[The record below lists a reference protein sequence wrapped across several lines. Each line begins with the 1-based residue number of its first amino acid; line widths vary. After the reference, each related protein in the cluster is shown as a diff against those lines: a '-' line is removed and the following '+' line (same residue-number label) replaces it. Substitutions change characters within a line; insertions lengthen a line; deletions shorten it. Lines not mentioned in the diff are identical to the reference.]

1 MRSSSFENDNFLKQ
15 IPLFSGLTDS
25 EIQKIESVSCKK
37 SFLKDTVIINEG
49 DETNSLYIILKG
61 RANALSMDPDGR
73 QIILNVFRPGDY
85 FGEMSFIDA
94 KPRSAAVIT
103 KEKSKFVVIKREAFL
118 QIVSEN
124 PELMLNMMKGLVGKI
139 RVATRQI
146 EDLAF
151 KDVYGR
157 IARLLTELKNGD
169 GVVTEKLTNTEIA
182 FRVGAS
188 REMVSRIVSELKNGG
203 YIDKN
208 RGMIQ
213 LKKSLPYQF

>member
-1 MRSSSFENDNFLKQ
+1 MRSSSPENDSLLRQ
-15 IPLFSGLTDS
+15 IPLFSGLTDR
-25 EIQKIESVSCKK
+25 EIRQIESVSCEK
-37 SFLKDTVIINEG
+37 SFLKDTVIISEG
-49 DETNSLYIILKG
+49 DETNSLYIILEG
-61 RANALSMDPDGR
+61 RANALSIDPNGR
-73 QIILNVFRPGDY
+73 QIILNVFQPGDY

-103 KEKSKFVVIKREAFL
+103 KEKSRLVIIKREAFL

-139 RVATRQI
+139 RMATRQI

-157 IARLLTELKNGD
+157 IARLLTELKNENN
-169 GVVTEKLTNTEIA
+169 VITEKLTNTEIA

-203 YIDKN
+203 YIEKN
-208 RGMIQ
+208 KGV
-213 LKKSLPYQF
+213 LKLKRSLPYQF

>member
-1 MRSSSFENDNFLKQ
+1 MRSSSPENDSLLRQ
-15 IPLFSGLTDS
+15 IPLFSGLTDR
-25 EIQKIESVSCKK
+25 EIRQIESVSCEK
-37 SFLKDTVIINEG
+37 SFLKDTVIISEG
-49 DETNSLYIILKG
+49 DETNSLYIILEG
-61 RANALSMDPDGR
+61 RAKALSIDPNGR
-73 QIILNVFRPGDY
+73 QIILNVFQPGDY

-103 KEKSKFVVIKREAFL
+103 KEKSRLVIIKREAFL

-139 RVATRQI
+139 RMATRQI

-157 IARLLTELKNGD
+157 IARLLTELKNENN
-169 GVVTEKLTNTEIA
+169 VITEKLTNTEIA

-203 YIDKN
+203 YIEKN
-208 RGMIQ
+208 KGV
-213 LKKSLPYQF
+213 LKLKRSLPYQF

>member
-1 MRSSSFENDNFLKQ
+1 MRSSSPDNEGLLRK
-15 IPLFSGLTDS
+15 IPLFSGLTDR
-25 EIQKIESVSCKK
+25 ELRQIESVSCEK
-37 SFLKDTVIINEG
+37 SFLKDTVIISEG
-49 DETNSLYIILKG
+49 DDTSSLYIILKG
-61 RANALSMDPDGR
+61 RADALSMDPNGR

-85 FGEMSFIDA
+85 FGEISFIDA

-103 KEKSKFVVIKREAFL
+103 KEKSKLVVIKREAFL

-157 IARLLTELKNGD
+157 IARLLTELKNED
-169 GVVTEKLTNTEIA
+169 HAITEKLTNTEIA

-203 YIDKN
+203 YIEKN
-208 RGMIQ
+208 KGVLQ
-213 LKKSLPYQF
+213 LKRSLPYQF

>member
-1 MRSSSFENDNFLKQ
+1 MRSSPAENNSILKQ
-15 IPLFSGLTDS
+15 IPLFSGLTDN
-25 EIQKIESVSCKK
+25 EIRKIESVSCEK

-61 RANALSMDPDGR
+61 RANALSMDQSGR

-94 KPRSAAVIT
+94 EPRSAAVIT
-103 KEKSKFVVIKREAFL
+103 KEKSKFVVIKREAF
-118 QIVSEN
+118 QKIITEN
-124 PELMLNMMKGLVGKI
+124 PELMLNMMKGLVWKI
-139 RVATRQI
+139 RVATKQI

-157 IARLLTELKNGD
+157 IARLLTELKNKE

-188 REMVSRIVSELKNGG
+188 REMVSRIISELKNGG
-203 YIDKN
+203 YIHKN
-208 RGMIQ
+208 RGLIQ
-213 LKKSLPYQF
+213 IKRSLPYQF

>member
-1 MRSSSFENDNFLKQ
+1 MRSSSFENNRFLKQ
-15 IPLFSGLTDS
+15 IPLFSGLTDN
-25 EIQKIESVSCKK
+25 EIRKIESVACQK

-61 RANALSMDPDGR
+61 RANALSIDPGGR

-103 KEKSKFVVIKREAFL
+103 KEKSHFAVIKREAFL
-118 QIVSEN
+118 RIVSEN
-124 PELMLNMMKGLVGKI
+124 PELMLNMMKGLAEKI

-157 IARLLTELKNGD
+157 IARLLSELKNEE

-203 YIDKN
+203 YISKN
-208 RGMIQ
+208 RGVIQ

>member
-1 MRSSSFENDNFLKQ
+1 MRSSSLENNSLLRQ
-15 IPLFSGLTDS
+15 IPLFSSLTDT
-25 EIQKIESVSCKK
+25 EIQKIESVSSEKT
-37 SFLKDTVIINEG
+37 FLKDTVIISEG
-49 DETNSLYIILKG
+49 DDTNSLYIILKG
-61 RANALSMDPDGR
+61 RANALSMDPNGR

-103 KEKSKFVVIKREAFL
+103 KEKSKLVVIKREAFL
-118 QIVSEN
+118 QIISES

-157 IARLLTELKNGD
+157 IARLLTDLKNKD
-169 GVVTEKLTNTEIA
+169 NVITEKLTNTEIA

-203 YIDKN
+203 YIEKN
-208 RGMIQ
+208 KGV
-213 LKKSLPYQF
+213 LKLKRSLPYQF

>member
-1 MRSSSFENDNFLKQ
+1 MRSSSPENDSLLRQ
-15 IPLFSGLTDS
+15 IPLFSGLTDR
-25 EIQKIESVSCKK
+25 EIRQIESVSCEK
-37 SFLKDTVIINEG
+37 SFLKDTVIISEG
-49 DETNSLYIILKG
+49 DETNSLYFILEG
-61 RANALSMDPDGR
+61 RANALSIDPNGR
-73 QIILNVFRPGDY
+73 QIILNVFQPGDY

-103 KEKSKFVVIKREAFL
+103 KEKSRLVIIKREAFL

-139 RVATRQI
+139 RMATRQI

-157 IARLLTELKNGD
+157 IARLLSELKNENN
-169 GVVTEKLTNTEIA
+169 VITEKLTNTEIA

-203 YIDKN
+203 YIEKN
-208 RGMIQ
+208 KGV
-213 LKKSLPYQF
+213 LKLKRSLPYQF

>member
-1 MRSSSFENDNFLKQ
+1 MRSSSPENDSLLRQ
-15 IPLFSGLTDS
+15 IPLFSGLTDR
-25 EIQKIESVSCKK
+25 EIRQIESVSCEK
-37 SFLKDTVIINEG
+37 SFLKDTVIISEG
-49 DETNSLYIILKG
+49 DETNSLYIILEG
-61 RANALSMDPDGR
+61 RANALSIDPNGR
-73 QIILNVFRPGDY
+73 QIILNVFQPGDY

-103 KEKSKFVVIKREAFL
+103 KEKSRLVIIKREAFL

-139 RVATRQI
+139 RMATRQI

-157 IARLLTELKNGD
+157 IARLLSELKNENN
-169 GVVTEKLTNTEIA
+169 VITEKLTNTEIA

-203 YIDKN
+203 YIEKN
-208 RGMIQ
+208 KGV
-213 LKKSLPYQF
+213 LKLKRSLPYQF

>member
-1 MRSSSFENDNFLKQ
+1 MRSSSPENDNLLRQ
-15 IPLFSGLTDS
+15 IPLFSGLTDR
-25 EIQKIESVSCKK
+25 EIRQIESVSCEK
-37 SFLKDTVIINEG
+37 SFLKDTVIISEG
-49 DETNSLYIILKG
+49 DETNSLYIILEG
-61 RANALSMDPDGR
+61 RANALSIDPNGR
-73 QIILNVFRPGDY
+73 QIILNVFQPGDY

-103 KEKSKFVVIKREAFL
+103 KEKSRLVIIKREAFL

-139 RVATRQI
+139 RMATRQI

-157 IARLLTELKNGD
+157 IARLLSELKNENN
-169 GVVTEKLTNTEIA
+169 VITEKLTNTEIA

-203 YIDKN
+203 YIEKN
-208 RGMIQ
+208 KGV
-213 LKKSLPYQF
+213 LKLKRSLPYQF

>member
-1 MRSSSFENDNFLKQ
+1 MRSSPPENGSFLKQ
-15 IPLFSGLTDS
+15 IPLFSGLTES
-25 EIQKIESVSCKK
+25 EIQKIEAVSFEK

-61 RANALSMDPDGR
+61 RADALSMDQSGR

-94 KPRSAAVIT
+94 EPRSAAVIT
-103 KEKSKFVVIKREAFL
+103 KEKSKFIVIKREAF
-118 QIVSEN
+118 QKIIAEN
-124 PELMLNMMKGLVGKI
+124 PELMLNMMKGLVWKI
-139 RVATRQI
+139 RVATKQI

-157 IARLLTELKNGD
+157 IARLLTELKNEED
-169 GVVTEKLTNTEIA
+169 VVTEKLTNTEIA

-188 REMVSRIVSELKNGG
+188 REMVSRIISELKNGG
-203 YIDKN
+203 YIEKN

-213 LKKSLPYQF
+213 LKSPLPYQF

>member
-15 IPLFSGLTDS
+15 IPLFSGLTES
-25 EIQKIESVSCKK
+25 EIQKIESVSCEKI
-37 SFLKDTVIINEG
+37 FLKDTVIINEG

-61 RANALSMDPDGR
+61 RANALSMDPGGR

-203 YIDKN
+203 YIDKK
-208 RGMIQ
+208 RGAIQ

>member
-15 IPLFSGLTDS
+15 IPLFSGLTES
-25 EIQKIESVSCKK
+25 EIQKIESVSCEKI
-37 SFLKDTVIINEG
+37 FLKDTVIINEG

-61 RANALSMDPDGR
+61 RANALSMDPGGR

-208 RGMIQ
+208 RGVIQ